1 MIYKTEDGRPY
12 FLYEE
17 PSADKEGAKRTRLG
31 IIDVESSP
39 HVKSKETREAKAS
52 ERVAVNCSNIF
63 DITDGSILKNHLPTC
78 DKKHRYLKLIEK
90 DNDFILV
97 YSSELKQDSLTVQ
110 SSEATKEEQKNVS

>member
-1 MIYKTEDGRPY
+1 MRSFEVQNPLIADGEMIYKTEDGRPY

-52 ERVAVNCSNIF
+52 ERVAVNCSHIF
-63 DITDGSILKNHLPTC
+63 DITDESILKNHLP
-78 DKKHRYLKLIEK
+78 
-90 DNDFILV
+90 
-97 YSSELKQDSLTVQ
+97 
-110 SSEATKEEQKNVS
+110 KNWQ